1 MSASNIVNIEVN
13 QKSSFQ
19 LVFNVKEN
27 GSYAN
32 LTNYTAAAKFKPD
45 PFAPDSQAVSFTA
58 VVSNAATGEIT
69 ISLTPTQTAS
79 LVSNM
84 RYVYDVA
91 ITNAVTSFKT
101 RIVEGHMKVSPG
113 VA

>member
-13 QKSSFQ
+13 QKASFQ

-27 GSYAN
+27 GSYVN
-32 LTNYTAAAKFKPD
+32 LADYTATAKFKAD
-45 PFAPDSQAVSFTA
+45 PYAPDSQATSFTA
-58 VVSNAATGEIT
+58 AVTNAATGEVT
-69 ISLTPTQTAS
+69 ISLNPTQTAA
-79 LVSNM
+79 LVSNQ

-91 ITNAVTSFKT
+91 ITNGTTAFKT